1 MSYKISQADR
11 EAAASVAVLPEL
23 LPCPFCG
30 GEAES
35 DLSQPFRHYYTGEPL
50 SQPAVYCTVCS
61 AQIAH
66 YPGDVDLS
74 RDETMDLALTA
85 WNTRADSHHRLVE
98 ALREIQRATL
108 EGRVCDDVAWF
119 DRITTLYD
127 YIEEVLHPSQPAAI
141 GDLFPG
147 TAALKEAGR

>member
-98 ALREIQRATL
+98 ALRE
-108 EGRVCDDVAWF
+108 
-119 DRITTLYD
+119 
-127 YIEEVLHPSQPAAI
+127 AI
-141 GDLFPG
+141 GAIEDDTGLDEAICCSG
-147 TAALKEAGR
+147 HDCGCRGSSHRQLLLHNLTAALKEAGR

>member
-1 MSYKISQADR
+1 MT
-11 EAAASVAVLPEL
+11 ETHTP

-30 GEAES
+30 GEAET
-35 DLSQPFRHYYTGEPL
+35 DLMQLFRHYRTGEPL

-85 WNTRADSHHRLVE
+85 WNTRAVNSHHRLVE
-98 ALREIQRATL
+98 ALKVMRSY
-108 EGRVCDDVAWF
+108 GCPVCN
-119 DRITTLYD
+119 
-127 YIEEVLHPSQPAAI
+127 
-141 GDLFPG
+141 GDCGSANPPVMSCPMLMID
-147 TAALKEAGR
+147 AALKEAGR